1 MHNAPVELRP
11 CHLHEKGILRQR
23 KNYGNSNMSVRPS
36 VGTRDLR
43 SLWGAGCAGEL
54 KRRIVM
60 SRTDRQTKQVL
71 EIAADGFHGWVWVGC
86 PHDWHFALKNICNQ
100 LVNICWLFKVSRR
113 DPTLHIPLWVQSVG
127 AKSPEWSSL
136 QHFKLI
142 KAYAKLIFFL
152 LKPLAFLL
160 LE

>member
-1 MHNAPVELRP
+1 
-11 CHLHEKGILRQR
+11 
-23 KNYGNSNMSVRPS
+23 
-36 VGTRDLR
+36 
-43 SLWGAGCAGEL
+43 
-54 KRRIVM
+54 M
-60 SRTDRQTKQVL
+60 SRTDGQTKQVL

-127 AKSPEWSSL
+127 AKSLEWSSL
-136 QHFKLI
+136 QHFELI

-152 LKPLAFLL
+152 LKPSVERFVWRDIVLPRGSGYRSPIVAVFHLKLL
-160 LE
+160 GFDETYHPLHHPHSLQHHKFTTPKHLYEISITL